1 MKIISKYKDYYD
13 YISGIYGED
22 PKLIL
27 DRREFDY
34 NTYRFQ
40 GSGIDM
46 VTLFIAGFRVEGVYK
61 DGNFY
66 YGGEL
71 AKIGT
76 IKNVTKSKYYW
87 DWSNK
92 YYEALYYV
100 VKNET
105 NNPYWVL
112 GEIVKD
118 KDKINDREGCPI
130 LIRSK
135 MGGRTDQINVENF
148 PILQD
153 LGLASFI
160 PPETI
165 HRWLSDWLS
174 GIENENEKERGIT
187 ITNIDKLESKGFNK
201 ITSFRPKMK

>member
-87 DWSNK
+87 AWSNR
-92 YYEALYYV
+92 YYEATYYV
-100 VKNET
+100 VENET

-112 GEIVKD
+112 GDIVKD
-118 KDKINDREGCPI
+118 RDKINVLEDCPI
-130 LIRSK
+130 LIRSAI
-135 MGGRTDQINVENF
+135 GSRTEQINVENF

-153 LGLASFI
+153 LGLPSFI
-160 PPETI
+160 PPEKI

-174 GIENENEKERGIT
+174 EIENEKERNIT
-187 ITNIDKLESKGFNK
+187 PALSDIEKIENKGFDK